1 MAEFTFLKLHVEDA
15 SFTAHAPFS
24 SAGDGSDAA
33 GETEDDSE
41 ETDGASDRRLLP
53 LLAGL
58 AFLVAAAVAVWRLRG
73 GSDGEDGEQDRTG

>member
-33 GETEDDSE
+33 GEGEGE
-41 ETDGASDRRLLP
+41 GDGSGENNEASDRRLLP
-53 LLAGL
+53 LLVGF
-58 AFLVAAAVAVWRLRG
+58 AFLVVVAVAVRKLRG
-73 GSDGEDGEQDRTG
+73 GDEVKDEG

>member
-1 MAEFTFLKLHVEDA
+1 MVEFTFLKLHVEDA

-41 ETDGASDRRLLP
+41 ETDGASDRRLFP
-53 LLAGL
+53 LLVGL
-58 AFLVAAAVAVWRLRG
+58 AFLVVAAVALQRLRG
-73 GSDGEDGEQDRTG
+73 GDDGEDTE